1 VKSLIVATKNPG
13 KVAEIKNRIER
24 LGYEV
29 SSLLDPTIDVEIIE
43 DAGSFEGNAV
53 KKAVATAA
61 ASGIPA
67 LADDSGLE
75 VDALDG
81 RPGIYSARYG
91 GPGLDDRGR
100 YEYLLNEL
108 KDVPDEKR
116 TARFRAVLAYL
127 APGEAPQ
134 TFAGVLEGKIS
145 LVPAGS
151 EGFGYDPVFIPIGY
165 NQTLAELGPDIKNRI
180 SHRALALDALV
191 EWLS

>member
-1 VKSLIVATKNPG
+1 MKSLIVATKNPG